1 MRNYVIINNTNSL
14 TKTGLAIKELPPIS
28 KPAMRTLT
36 EDINGRDGDQI
47 TKLGYAAYDKTFE
60 IGLFGAFDI
69 NEIIS
74 FFNQEGKITFSNEP
88 DKFYNFQ
95 TLNQID
101 YNSLIKFKT
110 ASVTIHCQPFK
121 YELGETAQTLTT
133 GDNTV
138 RNKGNIYSKP
148 IITIEGSDEI
158 SVSLNGS
165 QSFSIDLSET
175 DKIEIDIEKLEAYDP
190 DTGELL
196 NRLVTGDYDDFKLLA
211 GNNTINLSGTITEAS
226 IKNISRWL

>member
-14 TKTGLAIKELPPIS
+14 TKAGLAIKELPPIS

-36 EDINGRDGDQI
+36 EDINGRDGDLI

-121 YELGETAQTLTT
+121 YELGETAQTLT
-133 GDNTV
+133 
-138 RNKGNIYSKP
+138 
-148 IITIEGSDEI
+148 

-190 DTGELL
+190 DTGTLL

>member
-14 TKTGLAIKELPPIS
+14 TKAGLAIKELPPIS

-36 EDINGRDGDQI
+36 EDINGRDGDLI

-121 YELGETAQTLTT
+121 YELGETAQSLTA

-138 RNKGNIYSKP
+138 QNKGNIYSKP
-148 IITIEGSDEI
+148 IITIEGSGEV

-190 DTGELL
+190 DTGTLL

-211 GNNTINLSGTITEAS
+211 GNNTINLSGTISSAS

>member
-14 TKTGLAIKELPPIS
+14 TKAGLAIKELPPIS

-74 FFNQEGKITFSNEP
+74 FFNQDGKITFSNEP

-121 YELGETAQTLTT
+121 YELGETAQTLTA

-190 DTGELL
+190 DTGTLL

>member
-14 TKTGLAIKELPPIS
+14 TKAGLAIKELPPIS

-211 GNNTINLSGTITEAS
+211 GNNTINLSGSITEAS

>member
-14 TKTGLAIKELPPIS
+14 TKAGLAIKELPPIS
-28 KPAMRTLT
+28 KPAMRTIT
-36 EDINGRDGDQI
+36 EDINGRDGDLI

-60 IGLFGAFDI
+60 IGLFGAYDI
-69 NEIIS
+69 DEIIS

-121 YELGETAQTLTT
+121 YELGETAQTLAA

-196 NRLVTGDYDDFKLLA
+196 NRLVTGDYDDFKLPA
-211 GNNTINLSGTITEAS
+211 GNNTINLSGSITEAS